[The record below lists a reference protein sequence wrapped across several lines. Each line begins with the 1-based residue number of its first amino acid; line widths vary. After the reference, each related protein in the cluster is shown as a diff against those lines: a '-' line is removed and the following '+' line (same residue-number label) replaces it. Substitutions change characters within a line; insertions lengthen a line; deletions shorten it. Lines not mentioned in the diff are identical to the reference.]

1 MVVLPLGIRRQR
13 RACPVAEH
21 DQAARWPCRTFAT
34 AHADA
39 IGKQRAVPGLR
50 HVTDSLSGLF
60 KSGLSRF
67 GLQLEAPPQPA
78 EHPLVVVFVVGGISM
93 REIRDLQ
100 VRQ

>member
-1 MVVLPLGIRRQR
+1 M
-13 RACPVAEH
+13 
-21 DQAARWPCRTFAT
+21 
-34 AHADA
+34 
-39 IGKQRAVPGLR
+39 PGLR

-78 EHPLVVVFVVGGISM
+78 EHPLVVVFVVGDISV

-100 VRQ
+100 VRRLSLPSRDQLRGRALESQH